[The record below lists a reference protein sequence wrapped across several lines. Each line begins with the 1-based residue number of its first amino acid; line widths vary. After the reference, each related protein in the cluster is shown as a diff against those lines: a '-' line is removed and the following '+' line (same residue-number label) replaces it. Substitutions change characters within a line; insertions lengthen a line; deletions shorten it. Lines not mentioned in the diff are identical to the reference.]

1 MNTKFERTLYR
12 KLITEMNENIMRQM
26 GFNKEMDN
34 VKNNICPCCNAPVN
48 QDEFKDELSKKEFK
62 ISGLCQKCQDEV
74 FGGEEEDF
82 EESEY
87 MDTYNKYADEAE
99 LEDPYDRELPEEPE
113 DFRDDEYVNPAVDA
127 QDDRDDLIE

>member
-82 EESEY
+82 EENEY

-99 LEDPYDRELPEEPE
+99 LEDSYDRELPEEPE

-127 QDDRDDLIE
+127 QDDQDDLIE